1 MPQFFDTSMCS
12 FLLLFL
18 KWSTVSARNHRYE
31 QVQLS
36 SGALGL
42 HVRMKPSKQ
51 RGNKKGLKW
60 HPEVRDGKS
69 FTGSNRRNTPFQP
82 LVPIAESEARLS
94 EARTSDGRMSRSM
107 LEDPRMSEARISDGR
122 MSAADPRMSEARMS
136 DGRMSAADPR
146 MSEARMSDGRMSAA
160 DPRMSEA
167 RMSDGRMSARMSED
181 RWVSDSRMSNGR
193 ISNVRMSEARLSD
206 LSEPDLRSSPSLAS
220 MQLDVSDLEPRPSCG
235 ISTGRRS
242 TVRMQQDP
250 SEASDTPSS
259 DAARQSVGASLNH
272 VP

>member
-1 MPQFFDTSMCS
+1 MCS

-18 KWSTVSARNHRYE
+18 KWSTVSVRNHRYE

-107 LEDPRMSEARISDGR
+107 LEDPRMSEARI
-122 MSAADPRMSEARMS
+122 
-136 DGRMSAADPR
+136 
-146 MSEARMSDGRMSAA
+146 SDGRMSAA